1 MAAPRPAAARPSKQ
15 AQAERQ
21 GRQMAAGEAT
31 ASGGPARYEIRVA
44 SVLDGCWAAQFEG
57 LQVTSDDA
65 ETVICGVLTDQSA
78 LHGVLVK
85 VRDLGL
91 TLISL
96 RRLGP

>member
-1 MAAPRPAAARPSKQ
+1 
-15 AQAERQ
+15 
-21 GRQMAAGEAT
+21 MAAGEVT

-44 SVLDGCWAAQFEG
+44 SVLDGCWASWFEG
-57 LQVTSDDA
+57 LQVSSDDA
-65 ETVICGVLTDQSA
+65 ETVISGVLTDQSA

-85 VRDLGL
+85 VHDLGL